1 MAEHAK
7 LMSPSSSARRI
18 ACPGSYVL
26 EASIPDKSS
35 EASDDGTAMH
45 WVAAECLTS
54 GSDARAFVGRYIDV
68 HDAGEPVRRVQFTE
82 DFADLVQPYVDNVR
96 ARRDATGALLLVER
110 RVDFSRAVD
119 MPAGSQFGTA
129 DTILFE
135 PDAGALEVHDF
146 KSGYKRVEAI
156 GNTQLQLYA
165 VGALA
170 EVAVLGEVKT
180 LRLVIHQPKVYH
192 EPQEW
197 APTLDELAQF
207 TETARRATH
216 ACKAAEYCMQ
226 GGGIEFAEKYLR
238 PGDEQCTFCKAAGT
252 CPALRGVTARVTTFD
267 PHYNVATADDFDVI
281 GEAESAAAAED
292 AQRVSHATA
301 ALPECTPEQLGRLLK
316 VAPLVELWLKAL
328 RAEGDRRLLA
338 GQAVPGFKV
347 VAGKKGARKWA
358 DPEAAEAQL
367 KTFRL
372 KVEEMYD
379 LQVISP
385 TTAEKLTKGDNA
397 VIGPRQWVKLQTLIT
412 QADGAPSV
420 VPDTDKRPALQIK
433 PPTEDFEV
441 VDQAPAAVA
450 EPALEDLA

>member
-82 DFADLVQPYVDNVR
+82 DFAELVQPYVDDVR

-129 DTILFE
+129 DAILFE

-165 VGALA
+165 VGALD

-197 APTLDELAQF
+197 APTLDELVRF

-216 ACKAAEYCMQ
+216 ACKAAEHCMQ

-252 CPALRGVTARVTTFD
+252 CPALRGVAARVTTFT
-267 PHYNVATADDFDVI
+267 PAANSAALDDFEVVD
-281 GEAESAAAAED
+281 AAAASD
-292 AQRVSHATA
+292 ASTIVRTTTDV
-301 ALPECTPEQLGRLLK
+301 LPQCTPDQLGRLLK

-367 KTFRL
+367 KAFRL

-379 LQVISP
+379 LKVISP

-433 PPTEDFEV
+433 PPAEDFEV
-441 VDQAPAAVA
+441 VEQAPAAVA